1 MKKAFTLIE
10 LLVVV
15 LIIGILAAIA
25 LPQYQKAVDKSRA
38 MTVISALKAI
48 KDAQEVY
55 YLANQDYAT
64 DFDLL
69 DVQLPGGEI
78 KTKTAN
84 YVEYQDGTK
93 YYIQVL
99 GTGKAASVIGY
110 AKGMAGISN
119 LEYYFDHHTDTTETP
134 GPFLSCGGFTE
145 RGRKLCI
152 SLGGVIRIDG
162 ATNKYYTL
170 SF

>member
-69 DVQLPGGEI
+69 DIQLPGGDI

-93 YYIQVL
+93 YWIQVL

-110 AKGMAGISN
+110 AKGMYGISN
-119 LEYYFDHHTDTTETP
+119 LEYYFDHYTE

-152 SLGGVIRIDG
+152 SLGGVVRVDG